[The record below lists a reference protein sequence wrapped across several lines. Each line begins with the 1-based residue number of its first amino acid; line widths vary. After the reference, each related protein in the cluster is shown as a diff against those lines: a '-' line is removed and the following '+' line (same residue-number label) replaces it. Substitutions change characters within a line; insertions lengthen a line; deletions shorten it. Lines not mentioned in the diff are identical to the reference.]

1 MSKQV
6 YTVTKEGIEYV
17 CSLINQIVT
26 LPSDVIDDLNIATN
40 TTYSSYKLNVDLNNL
55 ETNIND
61 RTDKLIAS
69 LNKLSKKIITTESE
83 IVDENTLYLLLIDS
97 TNNVYQQ
104 WLLIDGSPVMVGTTE
119 MSLDSVYT
127 KDEADVKFGLKTV
140 SDTLVT
146 EVTEIKETIGTE
158 DLTTMATTLKGAI
171 NELEAKHYLEVYD
184 LQNTSVLDYAK
195 TFDALTHNYF
205 YANNCIDLPDNMN
218 YGYCSVD
225 VSQDPLYRDITF
237 YCPTTG
243 RIYVNTIGADPDD
256 ATVFGTWSGWH
267 EFLMKEDIVTTI
279 DSTSTD
285 DTVPTNKAV
294 YENHIHSGKIPHCEN
309 IDDVTLDNGLYYIT
323 PATTGVLPRT
333 NMYGMLRVECHT
345 SGENIWYYQTL
356 IDVSVEN
363 THVGNSFVWIRI
375 NKTNTNT
382 WNGWKRLCYT
392 TVEDIPLTS
401 ISSFYTTSVT
411 GTISYEV
418 KNGVCYVNISDVA
431 NTSVGMN
438 FPLMLNILPKPK
450 KLTATTCVQGTTGI
464 TTGMVYMN
472 VVGELFAHFYVE
484 NKGGYGSFSYPVAES

>member
-1 MSKQV
+1 MSKQL

-69 LNKLSKKIITTESE
+69 LNKLSKKIITAESE

-146 EVTEIKETIGTE
+146 EVAGIKETIGTE
-158 DLTTMATTLKGAI
+158 DLTTIATTLKGAI

-218 YGYCSVD
+218 YGYCAVD

-267 EFLMKEDIVTTI
+267 RHLNDDDIVTTI

-285 DTVPTNKAV
+285 TQVPSAKAV
-294 YENHIHSGKIPHCEN
+294 ETRISKREIIKNVDLNTFVDEGK
-309 IDDVTLDNGLYYIT
+309 YYIASGCT
-323 PATTGVLPRT
+323 NSPIDGGYLNIMRYNDDFVCQICARYHISTSK
-333 NMYGMLRVECHT
+333 NMYIRTKVSGAWTEWQRVC
-345 SGENIWYYQTL
+345 
-356 IDVSVEN
+356 
-363 THVGNSFVWIRI
+363 
-375 NKTNTNT
+375 
-382 WNGWKRLCYT
+382 
-392 TVEDIPLTS
+392 
-401 ISSFYTTSVT
+401 TTSVADVPKT
-411 GTISYEV
+411 TINLNAMSNISFGNISVFYLISNGICTVDMTFNCTTTAPILWETAYNSLPIPKYVFHTSAPASGYDSAPLLINVNTNGTMEWYIGSAVTVNRTY
-418 KNGVCYVNISDVA
+418 YVN
-431 NTSVGMN
+431 
-438 FPLMLNILPKPK
+438 
-450 KLTATTCVQGTTGI
+450 
-464 TTGMVYMN
+464 
-472 VVGELFAHFYVE
+472 
-484 NKGGYGSFSYPVAES
+484 FSYPVAES